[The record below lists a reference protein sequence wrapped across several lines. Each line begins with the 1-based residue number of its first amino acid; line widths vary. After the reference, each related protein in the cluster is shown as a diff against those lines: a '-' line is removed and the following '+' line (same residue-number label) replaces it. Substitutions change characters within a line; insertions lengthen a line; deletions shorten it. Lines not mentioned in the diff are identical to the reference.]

1 MSVRGPAGGAD
12 MKGGPFDP
20 VREDSAGPRAAAP
33 LVTLVVA
40 MLDEANAIEACLA
53 SVLGQDYPSDRLE
66 VLVYDGGSTD
76 GSADRARGML
86 DGRPLAA
93 VLANPRRI
101 QSAAWNLGIAAAAG
115 DVVGILSGHA
125 ELAPGYVRAA
135 VAALERTGA
144 DMVGGPVRA
153 IGDGLVAEAIAVATS
168 TSFGAGGAR
177 FRLAT
182 QVEEVDTVY
191 MGVARRPTYLR
202 FPFDEEMVRDQD
214 DELSYRLLDAGGR
227 IVCDPAIGS
236 TYRSRATLRGLARQ
250 YAAYGLWKVRV
261 LQKHPDQARLRHL
274 VPPAFVV
281 AIGGAA
287 ALLPFGGLPR
297 LAGASA
303 LVTYAV
309 ANLAVSGAAARG
321 RPRLLPVLPLVY
333 ATLHVAYGAG
343 FVAGLVRFRGAWPA
357 GALRR
362 IAGTLGRRG

>member
-1 MSVRGPAGGAD
+1 MMDLLDWPS
-12 MKGGPFDP
+12 
-20 VREDSAGPRAAAP
+20 
-33 LVTLVVA
+33 VTLVVA
-40 MLDEANAIEACLA
+40 MRNEVSNIERCLA
-53 SVLGQDYPSDRLE
+53 SLAAQDYPSDRLE

-76 GSADRARGML
+76 GSADRAGRML

-101 QSAAWNLGIAAAAG
+101 QSAAWNLGIAAASG

-135 VAALERTGA
+135 VAALQRTGA

-227 IVCDPAIGS
+227 IVCDPAIQLSGR
-236 TYRSRATLRGLARQ
+236 RS
-250 YAAYGLWKVRV
+250 
-261 LQKHPDQARLRHL
+261 
-274 VPPAFVV
+274 
-281 AIGGAA
+281 
-287 ALLPFGGLPR
+287 LPTFCCSMIRP
-297 LAGASA
+297 SMK
-303 LVTYAV
+303 
-309 ANLAVSGAAARG
+309 VSGRG
-321 RPRLLPVLPLVY
+321 GQPCTYTSTGRNLSTPCT
-333 ATLHVAYGAG
+333 TL
-343 FVAGLVRFRGAWPA
+343 
-357 GALRR
+357 
-362 IAGTLGRRG
+362 